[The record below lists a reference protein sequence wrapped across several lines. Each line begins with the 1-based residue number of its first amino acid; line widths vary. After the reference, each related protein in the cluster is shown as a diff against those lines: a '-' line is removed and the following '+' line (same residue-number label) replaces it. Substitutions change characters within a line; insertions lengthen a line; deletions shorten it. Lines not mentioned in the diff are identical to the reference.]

1 MVRRMPEDTPSS
13 DQAPM
18 PDPSGKETPTS
29 GSFLG
34 YQYPEWLFILLV
46 MFLPLIAALFQH
58 PRSAIA
64 MLGWMLLYMAAGFAL
79 WLAAMLILFKIYE
92 RREKQR
98 SRS

>member
-1 MVRRMPEDTPSS
+1 MVRRMPDETPSP
-13 DQAPM
+13 DQAPT
-18 PDPSGKETPTS
+18 PDPSGKETRSP

-46 MFLPLIAALFQH
+46 MFLPLIAALFQR
-58 PRSAIA
+58 PRSGIA
-64 MLGWMLLYMAAGFAL
+64 MLGWMLLFMAAGFVL
-79 WLAAMLILFKIYE
+79 WIVAMLIIFKLYE

>member
-1 MVRRMPEDTPSS
+1 MVRRMPDETLPPARPEETRTP
-13 DQAPM
+13 
-18 PDPSGKETPTS
+18 

-46 MFLPLIAALFQH
+46 MFLPLIAALFRH

-64 MLGWMLLYMAAGFAL
+64 MLGWMLLYMAAGFVL
-79 WLAAMLILFKIYE
+79 WVLAMLIIFKLYE

-98 SRS
+98 SGA